1 MNGTPKEPKLRRKWE
16 TPGLV
21 TLAFR
26 DTLGTPT
33 TIFDF
38 GSGALGS
45 QTLFPSFPT

>member
-1 MNGTPKEPKLRRKWE
+1 MNVTPKEPKLRRKWE

-38 GSGALGS
+38 FSIALGS
-45 QTLFPSFPT
+45 QTSLPPIT